1 MRKFVAFLVLFYA
14 MAVTPAFAQQAEQAT
29 KDKVKKAQDAAQ
41 LWLASADAGSYDK
54 TWDDAAALFQ
64 QAVTKADWKTAVT
77 TVRAPLG
84 NLKNRSVSSA
94 TFAENLPGAP
104 KGEYVVI
111 EYASEYAQR
120 GKVVET
126 VTPMLA
132 QDGTWKV
139 AGYYVK

>member
-14 MAVTPAFAQQAEQAT
+14 MAVTSAFAQQA
-29 KDKVKKAQDAAQ
+29 DKVLQAQRAAQ
-41 LWLASADAGSYDK
+41 LWLASADAGAYDK
-54 TWDDAAALFQ
+54 TWDEAAAIFQ

-77 TVRAPLG
+77 AVRAPLG
-84 NLKNRSVSSA
+84 NLKSRALSSA
-94 TFAENLPGAP
+94 TYADDLPGAP
-104 KGEYVVI
+104 KGDYVVI
-111 EYASEYAQR
+111 QYASEFANG

-132 QDGTWKV
+132 PDGTWKV